1 MSSELGSMNHMM
13 SGESDS
19 ELCHSRVSEDP
30 SEQDTIRNSPSRR
43 HSMRSHANK
52 IVSFSR
58 LRRVQGRHLSVSRSH
73 GNSTSR
79 GGISLVT
86 VLVVLVSSFS
96 PIAISSPIKRSMPSH
111 RFQKMHWCVSILV
124 ISRRREMYRKME
136 VYFSRFSRH
145 L

>member
-1 MSSELGSMNHMM
+1 MNHMM
-13 SGESDS
+13 SGESDFD
-19 ELCHSRVSEDP
+19 LYHSRVSEAR
-30 SEQDTIRNSPSRR
+30 SEQDTIRNSRSRR

-58 LRRVQGRHLSVSRSH
+58 LRQEQGRHLSVSRSH

-96 PIAISSPIKRSMPSH
+96 PIAISSPIKRSMPSQ
-111 RFQKMHWCVSILV
+111 RFQKMLWCGSILV
-124 ISRRREMYRKME
+124 ISPRRELSPKME
-136 VYFSRFSRH
+136 VFFSRFSRH